1 MRERAEVD
9 TLSNLLLIEV
19 LMAKKSLVAAVRT
32 TPQTVLDD
40 YARLLDLS
48 KYQEVLDANATTIL
62 KNKQALCVIGSPSQH
77 PTYCLAATTNVD
89 MKDGFH
95 MTL

>member
-1 MRERAEVD
+1 
-9 TLSNLLLIEV
+9 
-19 LMAKKSLVAAVRT
+19 MAKKSLVAAVRT

-62 KNKQALCVIGSPSQH
+62 KNNISSFNARNFEALRTSHADERCCERCPLGW
-77 PTYCLAATTNVD
+77 
-89 MKDGFH
+89 
-95 MTL
+95 